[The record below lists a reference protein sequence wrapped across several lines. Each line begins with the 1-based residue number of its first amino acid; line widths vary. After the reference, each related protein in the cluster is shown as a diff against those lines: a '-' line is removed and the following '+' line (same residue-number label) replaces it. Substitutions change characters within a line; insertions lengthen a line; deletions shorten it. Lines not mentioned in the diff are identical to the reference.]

1 MWSVTFSLVRLQT
14 PRWWFVSS
22 SVSSEGRMWKK
33 PSWRQRR
40 GFTRTSKMAVWTW
53 MLQSRESST
62 NRLHLRE
69 AASTPTASR
78 PKKAAAANQRQKLQT
93 HRTDG
98 RTDTDPLHQAPPGPL
113 TRVTKQDLDGLYFIS
128 QYSHG
133 PNTDWPLH
141 TGVQSSNQTFTSFG
155 SIRTP
160 TAPESHSSLV
170 LCAWTR
176 TIPDPNWIT
185 VRTKWIPQRK
195 SQPESRRVSFQHPRP
210 PSALIRSHL
219 GCCDLRG
226 EQRGRLTETRPWSG
240 LQNIKRQRLRTGQFN
255 PWIEKVLNH

>member
-98 RTDTDPLHQAPPGPL
+98 HRSSSPGSTRSADPSHQTGFRWIIFHISVLTRPKHRLTAPHRSSVLQSNIHQLWINQDSNSSRISQLSGPL
-113 TRVTKQDLDGLYFIS
+113 CLDQD
-128 QYSHG
+128 
-133 PNTDWPLH
+133 
-141 TGVQSSNQTFTSFG
+141 
-155 SIRTP
+155 
-160 TAPESHSSLV
+160 
-170 LCAWTR
+170 
-176 TIPDPNWIT
+176 
-185 VRTKWIPQRK
+185 
-195 SQPESRRVSFQHPRP
+195 HPRP
-210 PSALIRSHL
+210 KLDHCP
-219 GCCDLRG
+219 D
-226 EQRGRLTETRPWSG
+226 
-240 LQNIKRQRLRTGQFN
+240 
-255 PWIEKVLNH
+255 